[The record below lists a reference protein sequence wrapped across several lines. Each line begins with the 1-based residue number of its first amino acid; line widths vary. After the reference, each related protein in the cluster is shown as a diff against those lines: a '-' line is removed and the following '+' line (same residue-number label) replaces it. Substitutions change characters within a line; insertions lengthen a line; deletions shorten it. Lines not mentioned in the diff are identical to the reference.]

1 MGTVN
6 NTGYIDR
13 MVHRDPSDLRVK
25 LADTATRAW
34 CLNGQLETAIHHRET
49 LPGNPEGGRPTVV
62 HASLPWNSRV
72 AFLIMELH
80 ELARRLETELL
91 AGVSDRERA
100 RGGSSGNTELAL
112 KAIVNLTE
120 ATPDDQVLEVLRL
133 LDRWCTR
140 AELTLGLID
149 GLAHLPARDG
159 EPEMRCPW
167 CDYLTLRV
175 KRVSATAH
183 CVNPGCVYGPDDRR
197 RPTGT
202 VETDILTGEIMIY
215 WQGKLPEEEEEVQAA

>member
-1 MGTVN
+1 MT
-6 NTGYIDR
+6 R
-13 MVHRDPSDLRVK
+13 RDLSDLRVK
-25 LADTATRAW
+25 LGDTVTRAW
-34 CLNGQLETAIHHRET
+34 GLNGQLELAIHHRDV

-91 AGVSDRERA
+91 THVSDRDRE
-100 RGGSSGNTELAL
+100 RGGSSANTRVAL
-112 KAIVNLTE
+112 DAVVNLAE
-120 ATPDDQVLEVLRL
+120 ATPDDQVLEALRQ
-133 LDRWCTR
+133 LDRWCTH
-140 AELTLGLID
+140 AELALGLID
-149 GLAHLPARDG
+149 GLAHLPARQG

-175 KRVSATAH
+175 KRVTATAH
-183 CVNPGCVYGPDDRR
+183 CVNPRCVYGPSDRR
-197 RPTGT
+197 RPCGR

-215 WQGKLPEEEEEVQAA
+215 WQGELPADAEEVQAA